1 MSNNTPTTAHLILL
15 RPEPAVLS
23 SPLRAHTYF
32 LTRRK
37 PADIVT
43 TGLAASTNRR
53 LKRNGGQN
61 Y

>member
-1 MSNNTPTTAHLILL
+1 MSNNTPTTATLFYCAHSQPFCPALL
-15 RPEPAVLS
+15 GYTPI
-23 SPLRAHTYF
+23 F

-37 PADIVT
+37 PADNVT
-43 TGLAASTNRR
+43 TGLAGSTNRR